1 MTSNFKMVLGR
12 GGFGCVYDG
21 VLPDGTQVA
30 VKLLAESSSQGF
42 REFLTEVI
50 NVWWSIAD
58 HRSAGNL
65 EFGGTRVCKFVST
78 LALRLRPWQR
88 FTTKIWCLWSVTARM
103 GISTWHLSTSICPK
117 GIWKTNSEVCIVSS
131 SCHRLRVF
139 QISSSSTIL
148 RLPPRSSGC
157 TGQIGFK
164 LPNPSTPISFNM
176 QQQQSLPE
184 NMPFPCAE
192 PSPWVDARH
201 TYLYR
206 ELAPSAHGKTTA
218 HGEQTTSTRRK

>member
-1 MTSNFKMVLGR
+1 MTSNFKTVLGR

-30 VKLLAESSSQGF
+30 VKLLAETSSQGF

-103 GISTWHLSTSICPK
+103 GSTWHLSTSICPK

-148 RLPPRSSGC
+148 
-157 TGQIGFK
+157 
-164 LPNPSTPISFNM
+164 
-176 QQQQSLPE
+176 
-184 NMPFPCAE
+184 
-192 PSPWVDARH
+192 
-201 TYLYR
+201 
-206 ELAPSAHGKTTA
+206 TTA
-218 HGEQTTSTRRK
+218 PAIFWMHGTNRF